1 MSSLSLQKG
10 GFMNYALTCL
20 AALMLITLSAL
31 IGYNIGWNHAA
42 TEAQLITMAEIKRQC
57 ESPFPLLLGDTF
69 YSCKANGVVIR

>member
-1 MSSLSLQKG
+1 
-10 GFMNYALTCL
+10 MNYALTCL

-31 IGYNIGWNHAA
+31 IGYNIGWKHGA
-42 TEAQLITMAEIKRQC
+42 TESQMITLTEIKRQC